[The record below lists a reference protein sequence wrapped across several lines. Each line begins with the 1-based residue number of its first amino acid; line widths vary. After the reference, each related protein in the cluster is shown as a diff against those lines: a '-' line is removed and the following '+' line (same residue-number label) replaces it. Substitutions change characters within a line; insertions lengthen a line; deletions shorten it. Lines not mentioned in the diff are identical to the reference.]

1 MLRRLF
7 SFLVIAWALGFA
19 WFAAI
24 PPAPLGPGRS
34 DAAVVLTG
42 GSGRIDR
49 ALEVL
54 EQGWVKRVLVSGVDS
69 EVRPREFAAEYDVPA
84 RTMACCIA
92 LEKVSVDTR
101 SNARE
106 AAEWIKANKVRSV
119 RLVTS
124 DWHMRRAALEL
135 ENALPEGTTVVRDAV
150 RTKPSF
156 WTLFLEYHKLLATW
170 LAQLWPG

>member
-124 DWHMRRAALEL
+124 DWHMRRAAYEF
-135 ENALPEGTTVVRDAV
+135 EQASPNVEIVRDAV
-150 RTKPSF
+150 RTKPSLRI
-156 WTLFLEYHKLLATW
+156 LFVEYHKLLA
-170 LAQLWPG
+170 ARVARAFGF